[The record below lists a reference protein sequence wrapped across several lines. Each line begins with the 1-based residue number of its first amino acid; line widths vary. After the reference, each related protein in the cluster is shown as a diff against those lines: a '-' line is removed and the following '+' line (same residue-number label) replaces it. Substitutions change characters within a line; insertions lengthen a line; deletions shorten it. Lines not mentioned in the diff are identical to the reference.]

1 MCILHVEKGIIED
14 DKLRKWARYGIIKN
28 AQLSITGKIYEES
41 NDDYFADYLRW
52 AGRGSSEEISEYLI
66 PLNPPPVSQLQKDA
80 IVVDFV
86 QSFDKVTNYILY
98 AAGACQRLRIEE
110 EVSHCSKLRWY
121 SALTDIYDE
130 YRDLITKI
138 PSLKHSNPKVLKASE
153 IAEDIKRDKLK
164 RTVLAKEVMAERRV
178 NKILDVL
185 KDQWHVIDFLNFI
198 TKEILVNNSQEFMNK
213 LVQGIKWPLQDM
225 ELPYQLMMS
234 GFSHQFY
241 LSAGHRT
248 IRKKHEE
255 HGEHE
260 EHV

>member
-1 MCILHVEKGIIED
+1 MRTLRVEEGIIED
-14 DKLRKWARYGIIKN
+14 NKLKKWSRYGVVEN
-28 AQLSITGKIYEES
+28 AQLSTTGKIYEEP

-52 AGRGSSEEISEYLI
+52 AGRGSSEEIPEYLI
-66 PLNPPPVSQLQKDA
+66 LLNPSPVPQLQKNA
-80 IVVDFV
+80 VAVDFI

-98 AAGACQRLRIEE
+98 AAGACQRLRVEE
-110 EVSHCSKLRWY
+110 EVSHHLKLRWY

-198 TKEILVNNSQEFMNK
+198 TKEMLVNNSQEFMNK
-213 LVQGIKWPLQDM
+213 LVQGIKWPLRDM
-225 ELPYQLMMS
+225 KLPYQLMMS
-234 GFSHQFY
+234 GSSHQFY
-241 LSAGHRT
+241 LPAGYCA
-248 IRKKHEE
+248 IREEHEE

-260 EHV
+260 GHV